1 MATAMCGK
9 VQSTP
14 VDYVRIY
21 LEMLEKMQE
30 HVAKQRRKGTP
41 PDLPF
46 ACRLTARII
55 ASPVTTPR
63 AAPVA

>member
-1 MATAMCGK
+1 MPITDGDKMAAWGMATAMCGK

-30 HVAKQRRKGTP
+30 HVAKQRRKGAP
-41 PDLPF
+41 PG
-46 ACRLTARII
+46 R
-55 ASPVTTPR
+55 
-63 AAPVA
+63 